1 MSYELKDKLAVTA
14 DFLSE
19 LEAKSWQ
26 EIENLQSQITNLAE
40 GSMNDGLRQL
50 FKNLLM
56 SYYIFAGGLTNLI
69 DGSKLVKTSNFTNK
83 DEMSATINAEKEINS
98 AKDTLDE
105 LAEFEELPEEP
116 PKDEPTEND
125 SFEPFEYFV
134 DFDEPTGEPL
144 TDEDLYN

>member
-1 MSYELKDKLAVTA
+1 MSYELKDKLNVTA
-14 DFLSE
+14 ELLSE

-69 DGSKLVKTSNFTNK
+69 DGNKLVKTSSFINK
-83 DEMSATINAEKEINS
+83 DEMSATIDAEKEINS
-98 AKDTLDE
+98 VKDTLDE
-105 LAEFEELPEEP
+105 LDKFEELPEEP
-116 PKDEPTEND
+116 SKDEPTEND